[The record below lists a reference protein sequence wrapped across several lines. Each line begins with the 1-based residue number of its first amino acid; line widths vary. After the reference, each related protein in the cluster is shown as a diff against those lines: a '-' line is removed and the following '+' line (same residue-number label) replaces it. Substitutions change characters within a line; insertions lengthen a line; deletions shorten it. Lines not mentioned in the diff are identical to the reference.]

1 MDSIKVNWEILLS
14 LIWWVGTISSGRSV
28 ERNLELFLFQKMPW
42 QPFRRKGNKHRPLTE
57 VSILS
62 LPKELESQV
71 QGLWPKFPFVCLP
84 LHQGLVFPGWR
95 WDLFCTRND
104 CAAQLQRRKPC
115 QVSFGKF
122 AWNWTEFE
130 DFFPTQ
136 GTEWTSI
143 AGRLDFSAQLRHMQR
158 CRQQLDKFH
167 WVSSSLSTKWGLS
180 ILWQYY
186 CRPITFVLDLISF
199 ATGMWWRRVI
209 L

>member
-1 MDSIKVNWEILLS
+1 MSWYHIICMEHRTKSWTVSFSEDALATLS
-14 LIWWVGTISSGRSV
+14 T
-28 ERNLELFLFQKMPW
+28 ERQQASTSYWGEHPL
-42 QPFRRKGNKHRPLTE
+42 PLTKRTG
-57 VSILS
+57 I
-62 LPKELESQV
+62 QV

-115 QVSFGKF
+115 QVSFGRF

-180 ILWQYY
+180 ILWRYY

>member
-42 QPFRRKGNKHRPLTE
+42 QPFRRKGNKHRPLTK

-62 LPKELESQV
+62 LPRELYLV
-71 QGLWPKFPFVCLP
+71 QGLRPFVCLP
-84 LHQGLVFPGWR
+84 LHQGRVFLGWR

-115 QVSFGKF
+115 QVSFGRF

-167 WVSSSLSTKWGLS
+167 WVSSSLST
-180 ILWQYY
+180 
-186 CRPITFVLDLISF
+186 
-199 ATGMWWRRVI
+199 
-209 L
+209 

>member
-1 MDSIKVNWEILLS
+1 
-14 LIWWVGTISSGRSV
+14 
-28 ERNLELFLFQKMPW
+28 MPW

-57 VSILS
+57 VSLLS
-62 LPKELESQV
+62 FKENCNISDFDQNSYY
-71 QGLWPKFPFVCLP
+71 FVFWCIKD
-84 LHQGLVFPGWR
+84 VFFPGWR

-115 QVSFGKF
+115 QVSVGKF

-130 DFFPTQ
+130 DFIPTQ

>member
-71 QGLWPKFPFVCLP
+71 QGLWPFPFVCLP
-84 LHQGLVFPGWR
+84 LHPGLVFPGWR

-115 QVSFGKF
+115 QVSFGRF
-122 AWNWTEFE
+122 AWNRIWGFYSDSGHRVNVYCWEI
-130 DFFPTQ
+130 
-136 GTEWTSI
+136 G
-143 AGRLDFSAQLRHMQR
+143 LLSAATAHAAVPPAIGQ
-158 CRQQLDKFH
+158 
-167 WVSSSLSTKWGLS
+167 VSLSE
-180 ILWQYY
+180 
-186 CRPITFVLDLISF
+186 
-199 ATGMWWRRVI
+199 
-209 L
+209 

>member
-115 QVSFGKF
+115 QVSFGRF
-122 AWNWTEFE
+122 AWNRIWGFYSDSGHRVNVYCWEI
-130 DFFPTQ
+130 
-136 GTEWTSI
+136 G
-143 AGRLDFSAQLRHMQR
+143 LLSAATAHAAVPPAIGQ
-158 CRQQLDKFH
+158 
-167 WVSSSLSTKWGLS
+167 VSLSE
-180 ILWQYY
+180 
-186 CRPITFVLDLISF
+186 
-199 ATGMWWRRVI
+199 
-209 L
+209 

>member
-62 LPKELESQV
+62 LMRTGIQV

-84 LHQGLVFPGWR
+84 LHQGLVFSRMKMRPLLHKKWLCR
-95 WDLFCTRND
+95 AVTATETL
-104 CAAQLQRRKPC
+104 
-115 QVSFGKF
+115 SGKF
-122 AWNWTEFE
+122 REICMKLNWIWG
-130 DFFPTQ
+130 FFPTQ
-136 GTEWTSI
+136 GTKWTSI

-167 WVSSSLSTKWGLS
+167 WVSSSLST
-180 ILWQYY
+180 
-186 CRPITFVLDLISF
+186 
-199 ATGMWWRRVI
+199 
-209 L
+209 